1 MTHLMAVNDSIGIL
15 FYADSQN
22 VWFYN
27 MLWKRIWRL
36 QIIENG
42 IV

>member
-1 MTHLMAVNDSIGIL
+1 MTHLMAVNDMISIL
-15 FYADSQN
+15 FYADSQY